1 MTAGDWFLLVL
12 GLPLTLVVGWVS
24 SYRVWLRHADVGA
37 GMEWVT
43 GESGQAGY
51 HAFILPA
58 TLSFTAAWLGII
70 AMETRDALEVPPA
83 WLNTFVNYSFLGSIG
98 LLLLG
103 FWMWLFMWPRAL
115 VPPHLRGVH
124 RLHDRQSHARQRSR
138 ET

>member
-12 GLPLTLVVGWVS
+12 GLPLMLLVGWVS
-24 SYRVWLRHADVGA
+24 SYRIWLRHADVGA

-70 AMETRDALEVPPA
+70 AMEIRDAMELPPT
-83 WLNTFVNYSFLGSIG
+83 WLNTFVNYSFLASIV
-98 LLLLG
+98 LLTLG
-103 FWMWLFMWPRAL
+103 FWLWLFMWPRVL
-115 VPPHLRGVH
+115 VPPHLRGKPG
-124 RLHDRQSHARQRSR
+124 LDRSR
-138 ET
+138 R